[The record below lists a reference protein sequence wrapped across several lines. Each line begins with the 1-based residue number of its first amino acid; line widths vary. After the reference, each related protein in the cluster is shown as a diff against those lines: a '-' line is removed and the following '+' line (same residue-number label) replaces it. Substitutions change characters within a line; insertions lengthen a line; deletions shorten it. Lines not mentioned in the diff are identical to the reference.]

1 MLKLRLDSY
10 IKKQQ
15 WKMFDVNVTLRYNN
29 IKYLWEG
36 PLWTLKKSYSERIIY
51 LHGKIF

>member
-1 MLKLRLDSY
+1 MLKPRLDSCF
-10 IKKQQ
+10 KKKE
-15 WKMFDVNVTLRYNN
+15 WKMFDIIVALRYNN
-29 IKYLWEG
+29 IKHLWEG